1 MEYSDRMETNELI
14 QFVIIPIL
22 IFCSRIL
29 DVSIGTFRI
38 ILVSRG
44 HKLAA
49 PLLGFVE
56 VIIWLI
62 AITQVMK
69 NLSNVISYLAYV
81 SGFAFGNYVGMW
93 LEGKI
98 ALGFQLIRV
107 VSDKEL
113 ETIPIILRGE
123 GFAVTTVKGRGT
135 KSQVN
140 IFFTVVHRKNVSH
153 VLEVVQNIEPDAFIT
168 IEDVRKSYSGYIKPR
183 TPFRIAKKK

>member
-1 MEYSDRMETNELI
+1 METNELM
-14 QFVIIPIL
+14 QYVIIPIL

-29 DVSIGTFRI
+29 DVSIGTIRI

-44 HKLAA
+44 HKIAA

-62 AITQVMK
+62 AITQVMQ
-69 NLSNVISYLAYV
+69 NLNNVISYFAYG
-81 SGFAFGNYVGMW
+81 SGFAFGNYVGIW

-98 ALGFQLIRV
+98 ALGYQLIRV

-135 KSQVN
+135 KTNVN
-140 IFFTVVHRKNVSH
+140 IFFTVVNRKNVDY
-153 VLEVVQNIEPDAFIT
+153 VLEVIKNIEPEAFIT
-168 IEDVRKSYSGYIKPR
+168 IEDVRKSYSGFIKPR
-183 TPFRIAKKK
+183 TPFRVAKKK